1 MEFNIDNIKRG
12 LDKAAVFTV
21 KKTGQA
27 VSYAKLNLKK
37 TELRGKI
44 EDEYKKLGKLVYE
57 NAKNNGNPE
66 DIEEKFNSVIAV
78 LDSYNS
84 ELEECIG
91 NIDSHKED

>member
-1 MEFNIDNIKRG
+1 MEFKMDNIKRG
-12 LDKAAVFTV
+12 FDKAAVFTV

-27 VSYAKLNLKK
+27 LSYAKLNLKK

-44 EDEYKKLGKLVYE
+44 EDEYKKLGKLIYE
-57 NAKNNGNPE
+57 NAKNDENPE
-66 DIEEKFNSVIAV
+66 NIEEKINSVIAV

-91 NIDSHKED
+91 NIDSNKEN

>member
-1 MEFNIDNIKRG
+1 MEFNMDKIKSG

-44 EDEYKKLGKLVYE
+44 EDEYKKLGKLIYE
-57 NAKNNGNPE
+57 NAKNDGNPE
-66 DIEEKFNSVIAV
+66 DIEENFNSIIAI

-84 ELEECIG
+84 ELKECVE
-91 NIDSHKED
+91 NIDSYKED